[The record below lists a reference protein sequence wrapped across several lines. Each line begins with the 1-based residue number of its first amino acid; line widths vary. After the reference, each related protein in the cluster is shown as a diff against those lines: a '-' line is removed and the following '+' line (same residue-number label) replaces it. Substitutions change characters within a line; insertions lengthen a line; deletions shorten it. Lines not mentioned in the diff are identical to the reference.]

1 MCSLQNQRSA
11 PLTVITCT
19 GSSLTPTHAKSST
32 PAGLVTLHVMSADQ
46 VSPTTEGA
54 GLAHGWTKFQS
65 ATNKEV
71 NTVII
76 KNINAHRLFLST
88 NEEYSQPKSGQLR
101 YTLCVVYHIHRI
113 RTLWRFDSGP
123 IEPNYSFTKVP
134 ILYTQTQNKT
144 NFCPLGSSPRRGR
157 IVI

>member
-101 YTLCVVYHIHRI
+101 YTLCVVYHIHMQSLKI
-113 RTLWRFDSGP
+113 
-123 IEPNYSFTKVP
+123 
-134 ILYTQTQNKT
+134 YTQNSYPLEIRQWTHRTQLFIYKGPHPVYPNSKQD
-144 NFCPLGSSPRRGR
+144 
-157 IVI
+157 